1 MKFKKFFA
9 TVLSALMLLSCVSL
23 TAFAADELTLKPSKD
38 TVVRNDTFSVSLP
51 VSATKSVAI
60 AEITMTYDTTAFE
73 FTGGSS
79 EFSGALIN
87 ESAPGTIKLS
97 MSDITASKSTGNL
110 LVANFRVKGG
120 ASGGSY
126 DFEVV
131 STDSTIKDKD
141 KNVMDYTFTKATVTV
156 TAPVQLAQPVVTIGD
171 DKKVTWTTDAHA
183 AEYDVVV
190 QKGTTV
196 VYNHAQTDAI
206 FDLAAYI
213 TETAEYKVEVT
224 AKSNSS
230 LYTTSLKGTATK
242 NFVVD
247 AALSIYSKDYVT
259 GSDGFDVVMTLNG
272 NTLDKIAG
280 AADLTNGTEYTE
292 SGNVIH
298 FKDEYL
304 KTITGTQNITFTF
317 SAGAAQVLKVKV
329 VSAADDA
336 FFVLAEKELAAGE
349 KYIDVSGND
358 LTAGANDGTAE
369 GAIVVTNPT
378 APVTN
383 FIAAQFAISN
393 SADVGF
399 DKVEYEI
406 VPAEGFALLYDEEHQ
421 IYEINVK
428 PVNGVRPAVSET
440 NAGEG
445 IVIGK
450 LVCKGG
456 YGKGTITASNMVV
469 TVETSDNSYRT
480 MNATVK
486 PFSYFIPEPKANLQV
501 NVSFAKLPTVTDNA
515 KAYQNMK
522 VRVYSARL
530 GFIDFELGKD
540 TIPYNEKV
548 GTLDI
553 AGTVTNAENS
563 YALKLENLPKFDQYT
578 VFISGDGYRDA
589 KVQFALNENTTVNF
603 WNNANDSALNY
614 VVKEIS
620 GTEKTI
626 TKNFL
631 AGDVIMNG
639 VIDLY
644 DLSAV
649 SSYFGKG
656 NLQVG
661 DDAYVQ
667 YDLNRDHNI
676 NILDITMLLAGWAE

>member
-1 MKFKKFFA
+1 MAKRVSSIYGNALFELAVEEKKVDA
-9 TVLSALMLLSCVSL
+9 LLSEVQTLQQILLENADLLSLLNHPEVSKIEKL
-23 TAFAADELTLKPSKD
+23 DLLKNIFSGRASDEVLGFLSIIVEKD
-38 TVVRNDTFSVSLP
+38 RQKDIP
-51 VSATKSVAI
+51 KI
-60 AEITMTYDTTAFE
+60 FE
-73 FTGGSS
+73 F
-79 EFSGALIN
+79 F
-87 ESAPGTIKLS
+87 
-97 MSDITASKSTGNL
+97 
-110 LVANFRVKGG
+110 V
-120 ASGGSY
+120 
-126 DFEVV
+126 
-131 STDSTIKDKD
+131 DKA
-141 KNVMDYTFTKATVTV
+141 K
-156 TAPVQLAQPVVTIGD
+156 
-171 DKKVTWTTDAHA
+171 
-183 AEYDVVV
+183 
-190 QKGTTV
+190 
-196 VYNHAQTDAI
+196 
-206 FDLAAYI
+206 
-213 TETAEYKVEVT
+213 EYK
-224 AKSNSS
+224 
-230 LYTTSLKGTATK
+230 G
-242 NFVVD
+242 
-247 AALSIYSKDYVT
+247 I
-259 GSDGFDVVMTLNG
+259 G
-272 NTLDKIAG
+272 
-280 AADLTNGTEYTE
+280 
-292 SGNVIH
+292 
-298 FKDEYL
+298 
-304 KTITGTQNITFTF
+304 
-317 SAGAAQVLKVKV
+317 KVKV

-540 TIPYNEKV
+540 PIPYNEKV

-553 AGTVTNAENS
+553 AGTVTPAENS
-563 YALKLENLPKFDQYT
+563 YALTPENLPQFDQYT